1 MLPYIY
7 SAVRE
12 CTLTGMPV
20 MRSLWLHYPD
30 DPAAVARG
38 DEYLWGRDMLVA
50 PVVEQGATA
59 RAVYLPKGDWYDF
72 WTGERVKGGREI
84 SRAVDLETTPLYVR
98 AGAIVPLGPVKQ
110 FADEKVEGPLSISVY
125 PGADASFLLY
135 EDDGNSFNYRK
146 GEWMGMQMQW
156 NDSRRVL
163 KLELASGSR
172 MLAPER
178 RDIEVKIGSTLRK
191 AVFEGRAVEVAF

>member
-1 MLPYIY
+1 M
-7 SAVRE
+7 
-12 CTLTGMPV
+12 
-20 MRSLWLHYPD
+20 
-30 DPAAVARG
+30 
-38 DEYLWGRDMLVA
+38 
-50 PVVEQGATA
+50 
-59 RAVYLPKGDWYDF
+59 
-72 WTGERVKGGREI
+72 
-84 SRAVDLETTPLYVR
+84 YVR

-146 GEWMGMQMQW
+146 GEWMGIQMQW
-156 NDSRRVL
+156 NEARRVL

-172 MLAPER
+172 MLAPAR
-178 RDIEVKIGSTLRK
+178 RDIQVKVGSTVRK